1 VNLIPKDGEV
11 LYYPDF
17 FSSEES
23 DRFYQALEQE
33 ISWKQEPIK
42 IFGKS
47 LMQPRL
53 TAWVGDPAKG
63 YSYSGITMEPLPW
76 NEALLK
82 MKQRVDEISHT
93 TFTSALLNFYR
104 DQNDSMGWHR
114 DDEKELGINPII
126 ASVSLGAARIF
137 HLKHRL
143 EKGLKVSV
151 ELEHGSLL
159 LMRGSTQHHWLH
171 SIPKRTCQISPRINI
186 TFRVLL

>member
-1 VNLIPKDGEV
+1 MNLLPKDGEV
-11 LYYPDF
+11 FYYPEF
-17 FSSEES
+17 FSNEES
-23 DRFYQALEQE
+23 DLFYQTLVKE

-47 LMQPRL
+47 VMQPRL
-53 TAWVGDPAKG
+53 TAWVGDPSKG

-76 NEALLK
+76 NKSLLDI
-82 MKQRVDEISHT
+82 KQRVDHISET

-114 DDEKELGINPII
+114 DDEKELGVNPVI
-126 ASVSLGAARIF
+126 ASVSFGAARVF
-137 HLKHRL
+137 QLKHRQ
-143 EKGLKVSV
+143 EKSLKVSL
-151 ELEHGSLL
+151 ELERGSLL

-171 SIPKRTCQISPRINI
+171 SIPKRTCQVSPRINI